1 MKKFLCLCA
10 MFMIGAGA
18 FAYDDFRPFETREQ
32 AYDRQSYNNYNT
44 YQNNNYQ
51 APLGGYHQNLGSTT
65 QGEQYGYNKRSHY
78 DRNSGVRGMTEK
90 AGSWY

>member
-1 MKKFLCLCA
+1 
-10 MFMIGAGA
+10 MFGICA

-51 APLGGYHQNLGSTT
+51 PPLGGYHQNLGSTT
-65 QGEQYGYNKRSHY
+65 QGEQYGYN
-78 DRNSGVRGMTEK
+78 DRRNNYNNSYQNNYNNR
-90 AGSWY
+90 WD